1 MEEKEINRLF
11 PVFLKLEKLRLL
23 IVGAGAVGLEKLNA
37 VMNNSP
43 ACQVK
48 IVAIWFSEEVKKV
61 AEGNKNITCIVKP
74 FEASDLQQI
83 DVVIV
88 AVNERDASEKIASV
102 VKENG
107 KLVNVADKPDLC
119 DFYLGG
125 VVTKGNLKI
134 AISTNGKSP
143 TIAKRLKEFL
153 NEALPDSVDDLLDN
167 MQQIRNSL
175 KGNLSEKI
183 SKLNEI
189 TKSMISKE
197 KE

>member
-1 MEEKEINRLF
+1 MEEKETNRLF
-11 PVFLKLEKLRLL
+11 PVFLKLEKLKLL
-23 IVGAGAVGLEKLNA
+23 IVGAGAVGVEKLNA
-37 VMNNSP
+37 VLTNSP
-43 ACQVK
+43 GCQIK
-48 IVAIWFSEEVKKV
+48 IVASWFSDQVKTI
-61 AEGNKNITCIVKP
+61 ASRNKNIRCVEKIFDV
-74 FEASDLQQI
+74 SDLQQI
-83 DVVIV
+83 DIVIV
-88 AVNERDASEKIASV
+88 AVNERDASEKIADV
-102 VKENG
+102 VKANG

-153 NEALPDSVDDLLDN
+153 NEALPDSIDDLLDN
-167 MQQIRNSL
+167 MQQIRNSM

-183 SKLNEI
+183 NKLNEI